1 MSVHQAR
8 GLNSIRNLL
17 RLLVVVFVLVV
28 LTIISLAYTGFSYK
42 QQQYSDNYNN
52 RMVPLY
58 EIERIGALLEESRAH
73 LLLAIQHDP
82 SSPFAN
88 DHDHPT
94 SLHTNRVRDN
104 LKEVERLWASFAS
117 KPRGTLA
124 AQLAAD
130 YRKTIT
136 AYTRE
141 AVVPALEL
149 LDAGEFYQAN
159 AQILLYVNPLFI
171 SSSKAQ
177 AAMSNRLLQGAEE
190 AYSAMLNR
198 SQRLTLSLL
207 AAGILG
213 ILVAVGFATYVIRS
227 INQGIRAL
235 SSLADR
241 MSQGDLRVAENP
253 RDASGELGI
262 ILKQF
267 REARN
272 QLRGTVESL
281 LSNSNQLGEL
291 ADKGSVIAEQARNS
305 VQQQKMETDMVAT
318 AMNEMNATVHEV
330 AQHAENAAISA
341 NNADEE
347 AGQGRQVVT
356 ESVDSMNQLAA
367 EVEDAARVIQDLVS
381 DANEIGSVVD
391 VIRDIAE
398 QTNLLALNAAIE
410 AARAGEQGRG
420 FAVVADE
427 VRTLASRTQESTTKI
442 NTMIAHLQQG
452 AANAS
457 KVMARS
463 LDRAHEGV
471 NKAAQASKA
480 LDNITQLISSM
491 NEMNIQIASAAEE
504 QSAVAEEMNLNLTR
518 INEAA
523 DQTADAS
530 EQTAISSHEI
540 ARLAHDLKATAGQFR
555 V

>member
-1 MSVHQAR
+1 MSVYQAR

-58 EIERIGALLEESRAH
+58 EVERIGALLEESRTH
-73 LLLAIQHDP
+73 LLLSIQHDP
-82 SSPFAN
+82 ASPFAN

-94 SLHTNRVRDN
+94 SLHTNRVRSN
-104 LKEVERLWASFAS
+104 MQEVERLWVLFDS
-117 KPRGTLA
+117 KPRGPLA

-130 YRKTIT
+130 FRNTIT
-136 AYTRE
+136 AYSRQ
-141 AVVPALEL
+141 AVQPALEL
-149 LDAGEFYQAN
+149 LDAGEYYQAN

-171 SSSKAQ
+171 SASKAQ

-190 AYSAMLNR
+190 AYSTMLER
-198 SQRLTLSLL
+198 SQLLTLLLL
-207 AAGILG
+207 ASGAIGIL
-213 ILVAVGFATYVIRS
+213 LAVGFAIYVIRS
-227 INQGIRAL
+227 INQGINAL
-235 SSLADR
+235 SSLASR
-241 MSQGDLRVAENP
+241 MSQGDLQVAGNP

-262 ILKQF
+262 ILQQF

-272 QLRGTVESL
+272 QLRVTVESL
-281 LSNSNQLGEL
+281 LNNSNQLGEL
-291 ADKGSVIAEQARNS
+291 ADRGSVIAEQARNS
-305 VQQQKMETDMVAT
+305 VQQQKLETDMVAT

-330 AQHAENAAISA
+330 AQHAEDAALSA
-341 NNADEE
+341 SNADEE

-367 EVEDAARVIQDLVS
+367 EVEDTARVIQELVN

-471 NKAAQASKA
+471 DKAAQASKA

-530 EQTAISSHEI
+530 EQTAASSHEI
-540 ARLAHDLKATAGQFR
+540 ARLAHDLKATAGRFK

>member
-17 RLLVVVFVLVV
+17 RLLLVVFVLVV

-42 QQQYSDNYNN
+42 QQQYSDNFNN

-58 EIERIGALLEESRAH
+58 EVERIGALLEESRAQ
-73 LLLAIQHDP
+73 LLLSIQHDP
-82 SSPFAN
+82 VSPFAN

-94 SLHTNRVRDN
+94 NMHTNRVRQN
-104 LKEVERLWASFAS
+104 LQEVERLWASFAS
-117 KPRGTLA
+117 KPRGPVA

-130 YRKTIT
+130 FRASIT
-136 AYTRE
+136 TYTEE
-141 AVVPALEL
+141 AVKPTLQLLES
-149 LDAGEFYQAN
+149 GEYYQAN
-159 AQILLYVNPLFI
+159 SQVLLYVNPLF
-171 SSSKAQ
+171 SQSSKAQ

-190 AYSAMLNR
+190 AYAAMQSR
-198 SQRLTLSLL
+198 STLLTISLL
-207 AAGILG
+207 ASGAIGIL
-213 ILVAVGFATYVIRS
+213 LALGFAAYVIRS
-227 INQGIRAL
+227 INQGIDAL
-235 SSLADR
+235 SSLATR
-241 MSQGDLRVAENP
+241 MSQGDLRVAGNP

-262 ILKQF
+262 ILQQF

-272 QLRGTVESL
+272 QLRNTVESL
-281 LSNSNQLGEL
+281 LTNSHQLGEL

-305 VQQQKMETDMVAT
+305 VQQQKIETDMVAT

-330 AQHAENAAISA
+330 AQHAEDAALSA
-341 NNADEE
+341 SNADEE

-381 DANEIGSVVD
+381 DANEIGTVVD

-452 AANAS
+452 ASNAS

-471 NKAAQASKA
+471 DKAAQASKA
-480 LDNITQLISSM
+480 LDNITRLISSM

-530 EQTAISSHEI
+530 EQTATSSHDI
-540 ARLAHDLKATAGQFR
+540 ARLAHDLKATAGQFK

>member
-1 MSVHQAR
+1 MSVHHAR
-8 GLNSIRNLL
+8 GPNSIRNLL
-17 RLLVVVFVLVV
+17 YLLVVVFVLVV
-28 LTIISLAYTGFSYK
+28 LTIISLAYTGFSYQ

-58 EIERIGALLEESRAH
+58 EVERIGALLEESRAH
-73 LLLAIQHDP
+73 LLLSIQHDP
-82 SSPFAN
+82 TSPFAN

-94 SLHTNRVRDN
+94 SMHTNRVRDN
-104 LKEVERLWASFAS
+104 LKEVERLWTSFAS
-117 KPRGTLA
+117 KPRGSLA

-130 YRKTIT
+130 YRNTVT

-141 AVVPALEL
+141 AVQPALEL
-149 LDAGEFYQAN
+149 LDAGEYYQAN

-171 SSSKAQ
+171 NSSKAQ

-190 AYSAMLNR
+190 AYSTMMDR
-198 SQRLTLSLL
+198 SQLLTLLL
-207 AAGILG
+207 FAAGAVG
-213 ILVAVGFATYVIRS
+213 ILLAVGFAIYVIRS
-227 INQGIRAL
+227 INQGINAL
-235 SSLADR
+235 SSLAER

-253 RDASGELGI
+253 RDASGELGL
-262 ILKQF
+262 ILQQF

-272 QLRGTVESL
+272 KLRGTVESL
-281 LSNSNQLGEL
+281 LNNSNQLGEL

-305 VQQQKMETDMVAT
+305 VQQQKLETDMVAT

-341 NNADEE
+341 NTADEE

-471 NKAAQASKA
+471 DKAAQASKA

-530 EQTAISSHEI
+530 EQTATSSHEI
-540 ARLAHDLKATAGQFR
+540 ARLAHDLKATAGQFK